1 MSVVEIT
8 PLNTYERIRDH
19 TLKHEGIRDHT
30 FKEYERSRDHAL
42 KHV

>member
-19 TLKHEGIRDHT
+19 TFKKMRVVEITLLKNMSIVEIT
-30 FKEYERSRDHAL
+30 L
-42 KHV
+42 